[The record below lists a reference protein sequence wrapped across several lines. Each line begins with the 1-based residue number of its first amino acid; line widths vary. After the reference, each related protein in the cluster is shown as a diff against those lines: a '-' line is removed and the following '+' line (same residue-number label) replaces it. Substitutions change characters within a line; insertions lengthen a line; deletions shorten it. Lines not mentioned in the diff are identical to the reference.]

1 MKRPRARETGIQL
14 EGLPPGPD
22 NAITDVTGVQVGHTT
37 LIQGSNIRTGVT
49 AIHPHGG
56 NVYAERV
63 IAAVHTINGFGKAVG
78 FEQIREVGLLE
89 TPILLTNTL
98 SVGLVADALVRWILE
113 HNPEAHSVSPA
124 VGECN
129 DGFLNDIRGM
139 HVRRE
144 HVYQALEGASTGPVE
159 EGNVGAGTGMSCLG
173 FKGGVGTASRHLP
186 EEDGGYIVGV
196 LVVAN
201 FGRREDLRVAGVPVG
216 RRLLNRQEEGGE
228 EGSVMVVL
236 ATDAPL
242 TARQLGRVARRTG
255 LGLARVGSLA
265 GHRSGDF
272 VISFSTAQRVPR
284 ASQKLLCR
292 LTRLN
297 EDHPAINLLFQA
309 AAEATEEAVLNA
321 LFAAQT
327 MQGYRGHIRPALPIQ
342 PVVKWVKQAQ
352 EAGGPE
358 SGQ

>member
-1 MKRPRARETGIQL
+1 MRRPRVRETGIQL
-14 EGLPPGPD
+14 GGLPPGLG
-22 NAITDVTGVQVGHTT
+22 NAITDVTGVRVGHTT
-37 LIQGSNIRTGVT
+37 LIQGSDIRTGVT
-49 AIHPHGG
+49 AIHPHEG
-56 NVYAERV
+56 NIYAERV

-89 TPILLTNTL
+89 TPVLLTNTL
-98 SVGLVADALVRWILE
+98 SVGLAADALVRWILE
-113 HNPEAHSVSPA
+113 RNPEAHSISPV

-129 DGFLNDIRGM
+129 DNFLNDIRGM

-144 HVYQALEGASTGPVE
+144 HAYQALENASVGPVE

-173 FKGGVGTASRHLP
+173 FKGGVGTASRQLP

-201 FGRREDLRVAGVPVG
+201 FGRREDLRVAGIPVG
-216 RRLLNRQEEGGE
+216 RRLMNWREDENE
-228 EGSVMVVL
+228 EGSVMVIL

-284 ASQKLLCR
+284 APQEPLR
-292 LTRLN
+292 HLTCLN

-309 AAEATEEAVLNA
+309 ATEATEEAVLNA

-327 MQGYRGHIRPALPIQ
+327 MRGYRGHIRPALPIQ
-342 PVVKWVKQAQ
+342 QVVEWVRQAQ
-352 EAGGPE
+352 AAGGPE
-358 SGQ
+358 SGR